1 VILQVVLRGKGLPGG
16 KLVARRDWS
25 VVELLMASP
34 PPPTTWLGV
43 QAVRESLTV
52 LEFCDLSQPAN
63 QCLLLSMCNLRVYVL
78 PKTCPC
84 LLCCCDCT
92 CFQ

>member
-1 VILQVVLRGKGLPGG
+1 VCLQVVLRGKGLPGG

-43 QAVRESLTV
+43 QAVRESSTV
-52 LEFCDLSQPAN
+52 LEFCEISQPAK
-63 QCLLLSMCNLRVYVL
+63 QYLLLSMCNLRAYVL
-78 PKTCPC
+78 PKACPC
-84 LLCCCDCT
+84 LMLL
-92 CFQ
+92 